1 MENRYPEEDEA
12 DLWAGS
18 AGRALGCW
26 MDLRLRDYFDVGTLQ
41 RGRDYARRGLVTAL
55 EPLPDGS
62 IRGRVMNGRGES
74 YQQRITLS
82 NSFVDGICSCPVGHN
97 CKHVV
102 AVLMKWAEHDN
113 SSPHLAAPVRG
124 WLTRV
129 KQQPTALQPAEARP
143 EDYPDKV
150 KERLLY
156 VLIPN
161 EPKVRIDIYKGR
173 INAAGTGLNKAIRR
187 YDALHALRSNAVA
200 KFFRPSDLAL
210 LSELA
215 QTRLWQTHYSYSLP
229 EEFRPMGRDVLALIR
244 RLCDTGRFLHDN
256 VPDAELS
263 WSEACPEARLAWRM
277 AADGHQSLGFE
288 DADGRQLELRALDGA
303 ALWVNTAHGQI
314 GALAQPVQIEALQLV
329 QSAPQVAPDEAAA
342 LAAEMPA
349 TLAGLALPPPHVA
362 RQIRRA
368 AHKRIARL
376 TLGAESARDGY
387 RRWDSVSVTL
397 PTLTLRFV
405 YDGQEVWEGDA
416 DPLIIENNEVVT
428 LTRDHQW
435 EAACVIRLM
444 DAGALPVD
452 EMDYLSPSARMLQCD
467 FVFAEEEMGAK
478 SMHLSS
484 SRDGLDFAF
493 RMLPELRSEGWDIIE
508 TSKWPFRLS
517 DEAAALTV
525 ATQIE
530 AGDPFQGNDWFSLGF
545 RAEIGGKAEDVAPLV
560 AAFLEQVR
568 DDWEVVPDIDV
579 LSKHLADRPVY
590 LNRRRAGYAP
600 LDLSPLAPLFHLVL
614 THYAELGALHP
625 SDADVARLA
634 EEALAGSS
642 VRFADNAG
650 IIPLARSLKALAE
663 AESFAPPKGLRAQL
677 RPYQAYGST
686 WMGSLLEAG
695 FGAVLAD
702 DMGLGKTLQ
711 VLALLQARREPS
723 AGGPAL
729 LIVPTSLLHGWQMQA
744 AQFTPDLRLVVLA
757 WHRPSGVT
765 QGGSARRFG
774 RHYLSIA
781 GARPR
786 LADRDKL
793 ASGDPGR
800 SANPQEPCLANG
812 QEPAQHSCQGT
823 AGADRHATGKLAARP
838 VDADRLG

>member
-1 MENRYPEEDEA
+1 MENRYPEEDAA

-200 KFFRPSDLAL
+200 KFIRPSDLAL

-314 GALAQPVQIEALQLV
+314 GALAQPVEIEALQLV

-387 RRWDSVSVTL
+387 GRWDSVSVTL

-405 YDGQEVWEGDA
+405 YDGQEVWEGDT

-508 TSKWPFRLS
+508 TSKWPFRLR

-530 AGDPFQGNDWFSLGF
+530 DGDPFQGNDWFSLGF

-568 DDWEVVPDIDV
+568 DDWDVVPDIDV

-590 LNRRRAGYAP
+590 LNRGRAGYAP

-642 VRFADNAG
+642 VRFTDNAG

-744 AQFTPDLRLVVLA
+744 AQFTPDLRLVVLCMA
-757 WHRPSGVT
+757 QTGRRY
-765 QGGSARRFG
+765 ARRLCAPIWSSLPIHCW
-774 RHYLSIA
+774 R
-781 GARPR
+781 
-786 LADRDKL
+786 
-793 ASGDPGR
+793 
-800 SANPQEPCLANG
+800 
-812 QEPAQHSCQGT
+812 
-823 AGADRHATGKLAARP
+823 ATKTG
-838 VDADRLG
+838 